1 MTKTRKTIGV
11 MVGGITDDFTRF
23 LCKGLREAAKEQ
35 DVNMVVLPGK
45 FLDRDYAQNTD
56 IMYEYQYDTLFS
68 SVQKGRLDGII
79 VAANCIGCYTTKER
93 MVEFMHH
100 YDGIPCVLVS
110 SDLEGYVNVSYDND
124 RGIRQ
129 GIDYLVQDLHYT
141 KIGMEVSYSIVSRS
155 SVRTTF
161 PTYSAMIAS
170 YPGIA
175 LSVSLSTE
183 RTAEFTLYAY
193 TLS

>member
-68 SVQKGRLDGII
+68 SVQK
-79 VAANCIGCYTTKER
+79 CIT
-93 MVEFMHH
+93 MMEFHAFW
-100 YDGIPCVLVS
+100 
-110 SDLEGYVNVSYDND
+110 
-124 RGIRQ
+124 
-129 GIDYLVQDLHYT
+129 
-141 KIGMEVSYSIVSRS
+141 
-155 SVRTTF
+155 F
-161 PTYSAMIAS
+161 PLIWKDM
-170 YPGIA
+170 
-175 LSVSLSTE
+175 
-183 RTAEFTLYAY
+183 
-193 TLS
+193 

>member
-79 VAANCIGCYTTKER
+79 VAANCIG
-93 MVEFMHH
+93 
-100 YDGIPCVLVS
+100 
-110 SDLEGYVNVSYDND
+110 
-124 RGIRQ
+124 
-129 GIDYLVQDLHYT
+129 
-141 KIGMEVSYSIVSRS
+141 
-155 SVRTTF
+155 
-161 PTYSAMIAS
+161 
-170 YPGIA
+170 
-175 LSVSLSTE
+175 
-183 RTAEFTLYAY
+183 
-193 TLS
+193 

>member
-68 SVQKGRLDGII
+68 SVQKEKGICEEKI
-79 VAANCIGCYTTKER
+79 IIQNKGKRNSPGGGVQPPYINTTKEK
-93 MVEFMHH
+93 
-100 YDGIPCVLVS
+100 S
-110 SDLEGYVNVSYDND
+110 SW
-124 RGIRQ
+124 
-129 GIDYLVQDLHYT
+129 
-141 KIGMEVSYSIVSRS
+141 
-155 SVRTTF
+155 
-161 PTYSAMIAS
+161 
-170 YPGIA
+170 
-175 LSVSLSTE
+175 
-183 RTAEFTLYAY
+183 
-193 TLS
+193 

>member
-45 FLDRDYAQNTD
+45 FLNRDYAQNTD

-110 SDLEGYVNVSYDND
+110 SGRICKCQL
-124 RGIRQ
+124 
-129 GIDYLVQDLHYT
+129 
-141 KIGMEVSYSIVSRS
+141 
-155 SVRTTF
+155 
-161 PTYSAMIAS
+161 
-170 YPGIA
+170 
-175 LSVSLSTE
+175 
-183 RTAEFTLYAY
+183 
-193 TLS
+193 